1 MRFSLPLY
9 DGDSFLRP
17 GPSLKSDCGGAQEKT
32 DSNRDMV
39 RRIND
44 SFADV
49 VPSGATDAN
58 SRAER
63 LRARVILRL
72 ASLLQLVGLH
82 LERARRHRDEAELI
96 SAQALSELEQRQRR
110 IDPQGKLLR
119 A

>member
-1 MRFSLPLY
+1 
-9 DGDSFLRP
+9 
-17 GPSLKSDCGGAQEKT
+17 
-32 DSNRDMV
+32 MV